1 MDGDTVAFIKGIVMF
16 IVLAG
21 AGLRA
26 YRLRLEA
33 RQIASAAN
41 DDALERLREEN
52 AELRAEVEARVAELD
67 ERVDFIER
75 RLVQDLERPRLPAPT
90 RVPTPV

>member
-1 MDGDTVAFIKGIVMF
+1 MDGDTLAFIKGIVMF

-21 AGLRA
+21 TGLSA
-26 YRLRLEA
+26 YRLRLRA
-33 RQIASAAN
+33 RQISSSAN
-41 DDALERLREEN
+41 DEALEQLREEN
-52 AELRAEVEARVAELD
+52 AQLRADVEARVTELD
-67 ERVDFIER
+67 ERVDFVER